1 MRYLVK
7 KVRNLADIKRTDK
20 SFHQPRIH
28 DLRGTF
34 AVHRLTAWYKEG
46 RNVNDLLPF
55 LSTFLGHDR
64 LVHTQVYLTMTEELF
79 CEANKKFEEYIKL
92 NIEHEE

>member
-1 MRYLVK
+1 M
-7 KVRNLADIKRTDK
+7 
-20 SFHQPRIH
+20 
-28 DLRGTF
+28 
-34 AVHRLTAWYKEG
+34 
-46 RNVNDLLPF
+46 NDLLPF